1 MEDELIAK
9 KDLLEITGISYGQL
23 YRWKRKKLIPETW
36 FIRKATF
43 TGQETFFP
51 KAKILKRVQSI
62 SELKD
67 TLSLDELAERFS
79 PQSVTKIV
87 LSEVELLDRNIVSEM
102 TLAIF
107 KEFGSARHSFDFHD
121 LLAMF
126 LLDHLLKA
134 GQMNRAEA
142 NDLLNVLKES
152 SHKIYDKNS
161 CLYFIRK
168 MGVSIVFIAADDVT
182 LYFDGGVKV
191 IDRQLISASVEVL
204 KACIEQ
210 SDQDENSKGDAQS

>member
-9 KDLLEITGISYGQL
+9 KDLLEMTGISYGQL
-23 YRWKRKKLIPETW
+23 YRWKRKQLIPEAW

-51 KAKILKRVQSI
+51 KVKILKRVQSI
-62 SELKD
+62 SEMKD

-87 LSEVELLDRNIVSEM
+87 LSETELLDRNIVSNA
-102 TLAIF
+102 TLTIF
-107 KEFGSARHSFDFHD
+107 KEFGSVQHRFDFHD

-126 LLDHLLKA
+126 FLDHMLKA

-168 MGVSIVFIAADDVT
+168 MGVSMVFIAADDVA
-182 LYFDGGVKV
+182 LYFDDGVKV
-191 IDRQLISASVEVL
+191 IDKQLISAGVEAL
-204 KACIEQ
+204 KACIEKSSRDEISKEDVQ
-210 SDQDENSKGDAQS
+210 S

>member
-9 KDLLEITGISYGQL
+9 KDLLEMTGISYGQL
-23 YRWKRKKLIPETW
+23 YRWKRKQLIPEAW

-51 KAKILKRVQSI
+51 KVKILKRVQSI
-62 SELKD
+62 SEMKD

-87 LSEVELLDRNIVSEM
+87 LTEAELLDRNIVSNV
-102 TLAIF
+102 TLTIF
-107 KEFGSARHSFDFHD
+107 KEFGSVHNRFDFHD

-126 LLDHLLKA
+126 LLDHMLRA

-142 NDLLNVLKES
+142 KDLLNVLKES

-168 MGVSIVFIAADDVT
+168 MGVSMVFIAADDVA
-182 LYFDGGVKV
+182 LYFDDGVKV
-191 IDRQLISASVEVL
+191 IDKQLISAGVEAL
-204 KACIEQ
+204 KACIEKSSRDEISKEDVQ
-210 SDQDENSKGDAQS
+210 S